1 MVRRQ
6 IAHRPEVPMAASP
19 GSTLFDHFAT
29 LPDPRVERTR
39 EHLLLDILTIAI
51 CAITCGADSFVEMEE
66 FGEAKREWLDTFLL
80 LPSGIPSHDTF
91 NRLFAA
97 LDPEAFSRCF
107 LAWVRATVA
116 QTEGAVI
123 AVDGKLPRRSHD
135 RGAGR
140 AAIDMV
146 SAWASAN
153 GVVLGQRATDAKS
166 NEITAIPALLDL
178 LLLKGCIVTIDALG
192 CQTAIAAK
200 IVGREA
206 DYVLALKEN
215 HETLYHEVVHLFA
228 DADATGGADYTM
240 DHAETADGG
249 HGRVE
254 IRRYRTISDPA
265 TLAHLDPDGEWAGLR
280 AIGMVAAERREKGG
294 TGRVARETRY
304 YPTSLG
310 DAETFGRAVRAHWG
324 IENGLHWVLDIA
336 FREDECRV
344 RAGKGAENFVMLRHI
359 AVNLLKREQTA
370 KVGIKAKRMKAG
382 WDERY
387 LLKVLAQ

>member
-1 MVRRQ
+1 MTT
-6 IAHRPEVPMAASP
+6 AP
-19 GSTLFDHFAT
+19 GSTLFEHFAT
-29 LPDPRVERTR
+29 LPDPRVERTK
-39 EHLLLDILTIAI
+39 EHLLLDILTIAV
-51 CAITCGADSFVEMEE
+51 CAIIGGADSFVEMEE
-66 FGEAKREWLDTFLL
+66 FGNAKQEWLATFLA

-97 LDPEAFSRCF
+97 LDPAAFSRCF
-107 LAWVRATVA
+107 LAWVQATVVH
-116 QTEGAVI
+116 TEGAVI

-135 RGAGR
+135 RGAGK

-153 GVVLGQRATDAKS
+153 GVVRGQRATDAKS

-192 CQTAIAAK
+192 CQTAIARK
-200 IVGREA
+200 VVEKGA

-215 HETLYHEVVHLFA
+215 HGTLYHEVQHLFA
-228 DADATGGADYTM
+228 DAEETGGADYIM
-240 DHAETADGG
+240 DHAETVDGG

-254 IRRYRTISDPA
+254 SRQYRTISDLA
-265 TLAHLDPDGEWAGLR
+265 TLTHLDPAGEWAGLR
-280 AIGMVAAERREKGG
+280 SIGMVEAERRVGAAV
-294 TGRVARETRY
+294 TRERRY
-304 YPTSLG
+304 FLTSLT
-310 DAETFGRAVRAHWG
+310 DAATFGRAVRGHWG
-324 IENGLHWVLDIA
+324 IENGLHWVLDMA

-344 RAGKGAENFVMLRHI
+344 RAGNGAENFVVLRQI
-359 AVNLLKREQTA
+359 VVNLLKREQTA

-382 WDERY
+382 WDEGY

>member
-1 MVRRQ
+1 MDQRQ
-6 IAHRPEVPMAASP
+6 IAHPPEVPMAASP
-19 GSTLFDHFAT
+19 GSTLFEHFAT

-39 EHLLLDILTIAI
+39 EHLLLDILTIAV

-66 FGEAKREWLDTFLL
+66 FGAAKREWLCTFLA

-107 LAWVRATVA
+107 LAWVRATA
-116 QTEGAVI
+116 LQTEGAVV

-153 GVVLGQRATDAKS
+153 GVVLGQRATDEKS
-166 NEITAIPALLDL
+166 NEITTIPALLDL

-192 CQTAIAAK
+192 CQTAIART
-200 IVGREA
+200 IIDREA

-215 HETLYHEVVHLFA
+215 HDTLYREVVHLFA

-240 DHAETADGG
+240 DHAETVDGG

-254 IRRYRTISDPA
+254 IRRSRTISDPA
-265 TLAHLDPDGEWAGLR
+265 TLAHLDPDGAWAGLR
-280 AIGMVAAERREKGG
+280 AIGMVAAERRQKGG
-294 TGRVARETRY
+294 TGNATRETRY
-304 YPTSLG
+304 YLTSVT
-310 DAETFGRAVRAHWG
+310 DAATFGRAVRAHWG
-324 IENGLHWVLDIA
+324 IENGLHWVLDMA

-344 RAGKGAENFVMLRHI
+344 RAGHGAANLVVLRHMVI
-359 AVNLLKREQTA
+359 NLLRREQTT